1 MDAMLR
7 DSGVVTAEEARSI
20 HERPTT
26 TATPNRWS
34 TRVSALAGL
43 VFFALMLVHGTLR
56 SGAPSAGDPG
66 QKIYDYLVD
75 NAGRYQLGAVALG
88 LAMAAALV
96 WLPALYRVL
105 RRAEGG
111 STAAGMVAIA
121 GGVLA
126 AASALVVALIEGT
139 LATRIEDIGPAAA
152 RTWWTLFLMGV
163 GPMLVGLL
171 VLIAAVAAVSLRTHL
186 FGRWFTTASVVL
198 ALASLVGAFTIGYA
212 TVGIQVVAGIA
223 LVLDGVWIL
232 IISLMLWRHP
242 AMADE

>member
-1 MDAMLR
+1 MDAIMR
-7 DSGVVTAEEARSI
+7 DSGVVTAEELRSI
-20 HERPTT
+20 QERPTT

-43 VFFALMLVHGTLR
+43 VFFALMLVHGSLR

-66 QKIYDYLVD
+66 QKIYDYVVD
-75 NAGRYQLGAVALG
+75 NVGRYQIGAVALG
-88 LAMAAALV
+88 LAMAAVLV

-105 RRAEGG
+105 RRAQGG

-126 AASALVVALIEGT
+126 AASTLMVALIEGM

-152 RTWWTLFLMGV
+152 RTWWTLFLMGT
-163 GPMLVGLL
+163 GPTLVGLL
-171 VLIAAVAAVSLRTHL
+171 VLIAAVAAVSLRRHL

-232 IISLMLWRHP
+232 VVSLMLWRHP